1 MNTFFLLVEI
11 FSYGFAFF
19 LLFKKK
25 ELAIIY
31 LPVLIFS
38 NTIIEPV
45 FPAFLYY
52 GTISCIILSCI
63 VKNDSFYKK
72 NIYAVLLFLYFL
84 YLLPRSSNLVL
95 IRHDVFSVLW
105 LFACIPLIGAVYQK
119 YSQDEV
125 FKEITN
131 AAFIILVLFIANV
144 IFSTVYRYAPNPVY
158 GITSGILYGNLYGA
172 GFNILAPAVFV
183 TVLKLGDNRKVIPF
197 IVLIISLAFILL
209 TMRRSVMLV
218 SAGGVAIAIL
228 TLLTQKEAKKFI
240 VFGSL
245 LLAMGYVIYTETGFM
260 DVFKE
265 RYESRKLDDRALD
278 EEKRFIE
285 YDLIYNDMF
294 VYNAYSPWF
303 GFEPF
308 NSAGNYGKG
317 IFELRTLHGDLPSIA
332 HSSGILGLILYL
344 LMVITAFQQSFSA
357 AASPTDK
364 LIIFFC
370 ALTFIAFTITGRFT
384 EAGSMLLL
392 FSILMLPLAE
402 ADSDGDDLLL
412 AGEAD

>member
-1 MNTFFLLVEI
+1 MSTFFLLVEI
-11 FSYGFAFF
+11 LSYGFAFY
-19 LLFKKK
+19 LLFEKK

-45 FPAFLYY
+45 FPAFIYY
-52 GTISCIILSCI
+52 GTISFLILSCI
-63 VKNDSFYKK
+63 VKNDSFYRK

-84 YLLPRSSNLVL
+84 YLVPRSSNLVL

-105 LFACIPLIGAVYQK
+105 LFASIPLIGAVYQK
-119 YSQDEV
+119 YSKDEV

-131 AAFIILVLFIANV
+131 AAFIILILFIANV
-144 IFSTVYRYAPNPVY
+144 VFSTVYRYAPNPMY
-158 GITSGILYGNLYGA
+158 GITTGIMYGNLFGA
-172 GFNILAPAVFV
+172 GFNILAPAVFI
-183 TVLKLGDNRKVIPF
+183 TVLKLADNRKFIPF

-218 SAGGVAIAIL
+218 SSVGVAIAIL

-245 LLAMGYVIYTETGFM
+245 ILAMGYVIYTDTGFM

-265 RYESRKLDDRALD
+265 RYESRKLDDRPLD

-303 GFEPF
+303 GFELF

-317 IFELRTLHGDLPSIA
+317 IFELRSLHGDLPSIA
-332 HSSGILGLILYL
+332 HSSGVLGVILYL
-344 LMVITAFQQSFSA
+344 LMVITAFQQSVSA
-357 AASPTDK
+357 AVSSTDK

-370 ALTFIAFTITGRFT
+370 ALTFITFTITGRFT

-392 FSILMLPLAE
+392 YIILMLPLAE
-402 ADSDGDDLLL
+402 ASSDDEDLLL
-412 AGEAD
+412 ADDAD